1 MKLATTT
8 SDFSRFAPDLK
19 SRLTLIR
26 DAGFKYA
33 DVSLGGAKLFGN
45 EGWRDEAK
53 MLREHA
59 EKIGISLVQAHSPN
73 NNCLDPELR
82 ETEIEWGHRS
92 LELCEILGIPNVVIH
107 AGYAKMTRE
116 EWYEEN
122 AKFYRALEPTMEKT
136 GVCVLTENTTHA
148 NLVDGY
154 FYMYTGRDMVDFLEY
169 ANIPMLQAV
178 WDTGHGTTEGSQY
191 DNIVALG
198 KHLQATHIHDNNG
211 QADEHFIPYTGA
223 LNLDSVMNALL
234 DINYQG
240 YFTFEAIDTLRRI
253 HNRHVKRQPFER
265 DTRLLEPTLEMQ
277 IDLERLLYTIGKHCL
292 SAYGVF
298 EE

>member
-1 MKLATTT
+1 MGKKNWSKWLLIAGPFVVILLLGLGIYAILPN
-8 SDFSRFAPDLK
+8 SSGVEGLELDCYVDKAGQEGMDSSLFYRNDL
-19 SRLTLIR
+19 TVFGG
-26 DAGFKYA
+26 DA
-33 DVSLGGAKLFGN
+33 DVIWVSEEEGG
-45 EGWRDEAK
+45 
-53 MLREHA
+53 
-59 EKIGISLVQAHSPN
+59 
-73 NNCLDPELR
+73 
-82 ETEIEWGHRS
+82 
-92 LELCEILGIPNVVIH
+92 
-107 AGYAKMTRE
+107 E
-116 EWYEEN
+116 EY
-122 AKFYRALEPTMEKT
+122 
-136 GVCVLTENTTHA
+136 G
-148 NLVDGY
+148 GY
-154 FYMYTGRDMVDFLEY
+154 FYMYTGRDIVDFLEY